1 MTSPLQQQKEMLGHL
16 IIVCRTSTESIFQM
30 VRFYFCVRLSRPS
43 ARKCKRKLL
52 FSHASVCDIRTK
64 KTKKKKSKP
73 YHQDGDCDG
82 DADPAVPRAAAA
94 DPTVAG
100 PAAVDPPAASRSCL
114 SLPSLSSRGS
124 QGDCCRPSPLPP
136 SEREERR

>member
-52 FSHASVCDIRTK
+52 FSHAGVCVVRTK
-64 KTKKKKSKP
+64 KTKKNQNPTTKMAIAMATLIRRLEA
-73 YHQDGDCDG
+73 GGGLDC
-82 DADPAVPRAAAA
+82 RARR
-94 DPTVAG
+94 
-100 PAAVDPPAASRSCL
+100 VDPPAASA
-114 SLPSLSSRGS
+114 SLELASPSSRGS
-124 QGDCCRPSPLPP
+124 
-136 SEREERR
+136 